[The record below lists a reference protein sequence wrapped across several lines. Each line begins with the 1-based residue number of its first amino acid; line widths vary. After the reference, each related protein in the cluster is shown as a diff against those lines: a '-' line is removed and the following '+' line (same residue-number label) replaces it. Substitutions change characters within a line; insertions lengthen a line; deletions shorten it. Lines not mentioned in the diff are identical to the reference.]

1 MIQQADSPVVDAAA
15 ARGGVMI
22 LAGGTGGHVFPGLAV
37 ARYLR
42 DQNVRI
48 TWLGTRAGIEA
59 RVVPA
64 AGLGIHME
72 WLNIRGVRGKG
83 MVGWL
88 MLPFSLAF
96 ALVQALRAMWRCRP
110 QAVLSMGGFV
120 AGPGGIVAWLL
131 RTPLLIHEQNAI
143 PGLTNKWLAPL
154 ADLVLCG
161 FPGAFAGLTGA
172 RHVGNPVRSE
182 LIAIVAPEQRLAG
195 RTGSLRLLIVGGS
208 LGARVFNEIVPQA
221 LRLFDAAARPEVWHQ
236 CGRDA
241 VARTESAYAELAD
254 GAKLTAF
261 IDDMAQAFAWADVVL
276 CRAGAMTVAELAASG
291 SASILVPFPHAVD
304 DHQRANAL
312 YLAERNAAVLLPQ
325 PEFTPA
331 RLAELL
337 RGFHE
342 NRATLLTMARAAR
355 GCAVTDAAET
365 VAQLCREAMYA

>member
-1 MIQQADSPVVDAAA
+1 MTQREEPPAHDAAA

-42 DQNVRI
+42 DQKVRI

-59 RVVPA
+59 RAVPA
-64 AGLGIHME
+64 AGIGIHME
-72 WLNIRGVRGKG
+72 WLHIRGVRGKG
-83 MVGWL
+83 MIGWL
-88 MLPFSLAF
+88 LLPFSLAL
-96 ALVQALRAMWRCRP
+96 AVAQALRAMCRCRP

-154 ADLVLCG
+154 ADQVLCG
-161 FPGAFAGLTGA
+161 FPGAFGGSRAA
-172 RHVGNPVRSE
+172 RHVGNPVRLE
-182 LIAIVAPEQRLAG
+182 VAAIVAPEKRLAG
-195 RTGSLRLLIVGGS
+195 RAGRLRLLIVGGS

-221 LRLFDAAARPEVWHQ
+221 LRLLDQAMCPEVWHQ

-241 VARTESAYAELAD
+241 VARTECAYAELAH

-261 IDDMAQAFAWADVVL
+261 IDDMAQAYAWADVVL
-276 CRAGAMTVAELAASG
+276 CRAGAMTVAEVAVSG
-291 SASILVPFPHAVD
+291 SAAILVPYPHAVD
-304 DHQRANAL
+304 DHQSANAR
-312 YLAERNAAVLLPQ
+312 YLADRDAAVLLPQ

-337 RGFHE
+337 HGLHQ
-342 NRATLLTMARAAR
+342 NRATLVTMACAAR
-355 GCAVTDAAET
+355 DCAVTDAAET
-365 VAQLCREAMYA
+365 VAELCREAMYA

>member
-1 MIQQADSPVVDAAA
+1 MTRDEDASIDNAA

-42 DQNVRI
+42 EQKVRI

-59 RVVPA
+59 RTVPA
-64 AGLGIHME
+64 AAIGIHME

-88 MLPFSLAF
+88 LLPFSLAL
-96 ALVQALRAMWRCRP
+96 ALAQALRAMCRCRP

-154 ADLVLCG
+154 ADQVLCG
-161 FPGAFAGLTGA
+161 FPGAFGRLSAA
-172 RHVGNPVRSE
+172 RYVGNPVRPE
-182 LIAIVAPEQRLAG
+182 VAAIVAPEIRLAG
-195 RTGSLRLLIVGGS
+195 RSGRLRLLIVGGS

-221 LRLFDAAARPEVWHQ
+221 LRLLDQAICPDVWHQ

-241 VARTESAYAELAD
+241 VAWTEDTYAELVH

-261 IDDMAQAFAWADVVL
+261 IDDMAQAYAWADVVL

-291 SASILVPFPHAVD
+291 SVAILVPYAHAVD
-304 DHQRANAL
+304 DHQTANAR
-312 YLAERNAAVLLPQ
+312 YLADRDAAVLLPQ
-325 PEFTPA
+325 AEFTPA

-337 RGFHE
+337 RRLHQ
-342 NRATLLTMARAAR
+342 NRASLLTMARAAR